1 MNHATID
8 LRYLHAPTIPE
19 IDGIPFTLT
28 EEDQDKAWE
37 ARTYLELDRVRKN
50 EAEKLK
56 QGR

>member
-8 LRYLHAPTIPE
+8 LRYLHSTPIPD
-19 IDGIPFTLT
+19 DGSIPFTLST
-28 EEDQDKAWE
+28 EDKDKAWE